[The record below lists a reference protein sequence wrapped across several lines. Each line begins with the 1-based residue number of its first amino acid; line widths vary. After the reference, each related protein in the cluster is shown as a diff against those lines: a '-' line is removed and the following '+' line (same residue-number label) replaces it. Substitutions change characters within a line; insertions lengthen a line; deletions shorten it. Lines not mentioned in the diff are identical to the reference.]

1 MTLIKQNVIIDI
13 YTNTEETPVSV
24 LCDMQPYSGSLA
36 QEEYGLDVDCVKRI
50 YTPFNPLIKD
60 GALVAKSGE
69 APLYIVKYAEHWDEE
84 YTMALLSLIPTPSQ
98 DEHADFKSGTNSASD
113 QYGGGF
119 Y

>member
-1 MTLIKQNVIIDI
+1 MILIDQNKAIDVYSAPNREPTQI
-13 YTNTEETPVSV
+13 M
-24 LCDMQPYSGSLA
+24 CDMQPYSGSLA

-50 YTPFNPLIKD
+50 YTPFNPLIKE
-60 GALVAKSGE
+60 GALVARSGE